1 MKYFFY
7 VFILAAFFVMS
18 CDDTATNPTNT
29 SGLKGTLY
37 FSNGGEISKFSFG
50 DNTKVLIAEN
60 AFQPFVHNQTLYA
73 IEQTPKKKI
82 VRMTLSG
89 SNRETIIESEG
100 DKGPLYKYYIDKIQV
115 SPDGKYIA
123 YEGDAIYNPQSYII
137 TNELNAELV
146 VTLGDYDARQ
156 PLISPT
162 WDKSGNLYMQGWK
175 SMNNG
180 IYKLNSDFSEIVRFD
195 PNLSNVEFPMVSPDG
210 KTLAFVKDSKLF
222 TMDLNTK
229 NIKEYE
235 INLQNIMNP
244 FWSPD
249 SKYIAFNSNYAIYAL
264 DINTLTYVEVKGVF
278 ADRGQQFV
286 WTN

>member
-50 DNTKVLIAEN
+50 DSKKVLIASN
-60 AFQPFVHNQTLYA
+60 ATQPFVHNQTLYA
-73 IEQTPKKKI
+73 IESFPLEKI

-100 DKGPLYKYYIDKIQV
+100 YKGPLYKYYFDNIQV

-195 PNLSNVEFPMVSPDG
+195 PDLTNIEHPMVSPDG
-210 KTLAFVKDSKLF
+210 KTLAFIKESKLF
-222 TMDLNTK
+222 TMDLNAQ

-235 INLQNIMNP
+235 IDLPNLRNP

-249 SKYIAFNSNYAIYAL
+249 SKYIAFNSLGKIYAL
-264 DINTLTYVEVKGVF
+264 DINKLIYEVVKEIYVEP
-278 ADRGQQFV
+278 GQQVV